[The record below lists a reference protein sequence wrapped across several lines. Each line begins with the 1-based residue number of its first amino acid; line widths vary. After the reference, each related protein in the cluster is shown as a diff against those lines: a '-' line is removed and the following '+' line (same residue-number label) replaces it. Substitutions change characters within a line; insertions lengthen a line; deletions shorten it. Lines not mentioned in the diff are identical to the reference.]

1 MVREAILLAI
11 HKDIRRIIIQSNSQ
25 IVVNT
30 INDNISMLKDIVNSV
45 KDIKKF
51 LVPSGGSRI
60 EYCHRGINYE
70 VDRLAKMT
78 LM

>member
-1 MVREAILLAI
+1 MVREAILIAI

-25 IVVNT
+25 IVVNS

-51 LVPSGGSRI
+51 LVPLSGSRI
-60 EYCHRGINYE
+60 EYCHKGINYE